1 MPTPHARV
9 NIVVTKEQY
18 ALLSEL
24 ASLDDRRSP
33 AAIVRELVDQV
44 TPLLRVTVPAMR
56 AAKQELDTNRE
67 ALRKP
72 LAEMVA
78 AMEQLALPEVPPAT
92 PRRSG
97 TAATEGARTAPPK
110 RRRAPRQP
118 RPSHPQG
125 Q

>member
-1 MPTPHARV
+1 MPTPHRRV
-9 NIVVTKEQY
+9 NIVVTNEQY

-24 ASLDDRRSP
+24 ATLDEARSV

-56 AAKQELDTNRE
+56 AAKEELDTNRE
-67 ALRKP
+67 SLRKP

-78 AMEQLALPEVPPAT
+78 AIEQLSLPEASSPT

-97 TAATEGARTAPPK
+97 TAATTGARTAPPK
-110 RRRAPRQP
+110 RRRAPRQSSAP
-118 RPSHPQG
+118 HPQG

>member
-1 MPTPHARV
+1 MPTQLPRV
-9 NIVVTKEQY
+9 NIIVTEEQH

-24 ASLDDRRSP
+24 ASLDGRRSA
-33 AAIVRELVDQV
+33 AAIVRELVDGV

-67 ALRKP
+67 ALKKP
-72 LAEMVA
+72 LAEMIA
-78 AMEQLALPEVPPAT
+78 AMQQHDLLDETVT

-118 RPSHPQG
+118 GSSHPQG

>member
-67 ALRKP
+67 SLRKP

-78 AMEQLALPEVPPAT
+78 AIEQLALPEVPPAT
-92 PRRSG
+92 PRRREPQRG
-97 TAATEGARTAPPK
+97 TSEDAPPK
-110 RRRAPRQP
+110 RRRAPRKP

>member
-1 MPTPHARV
+1 MPTQLPRV
-9 NIVVTKEQY
+9 NIIVTEEQH

-24 ASLDDRRSP
+24 ASLDNRRSV
-33 AAIVRELVDQV
+33 AAIVRELVDEV

-56 AAKQELDTNRE
+56 AAKQELDSSRQS
-67 ALRKP
+67 LKQP
-72 LAEMVA
+72 LADFLGAIQQHDLLDE
-78 AMEQLALPEVPPAT
+78 PAT

-97 TAATEGARTAPPK
+97 NAATAGARTAPPK

-118 RPSHPQG
+118 GSSDPQG